1 MTDTSAAIAR
11 KSAYKLAVCQLA
23 VAGVIALAF
32 FLAADAASAKSAFKG
47 GLVAAIANFVFALL
61 AFRFDAAEHPELARN
76 ALMRGHSVKMILI
89 VVLCALV
96 LQQPDNV
103 AAAFAVGFSL
113 TLLTQWSA
121 TFFFKH

>member
-1 MTDTSAAIAR
+1 MST
-11 KSAYKLAVCQLA
+11 
-23 VAGVIALAF
+23 LAF
-32 FLAADAASAKSAFKG
+32 FLAADAVPAKSAFKG

-61 AFRFDAAEHPELARN
+61 AFRVNAAEQPEQAKA

-113 TLLTQWSA
+113 TLLMQWSA